1 MIGLGT
7 KDDADY
13 AVDFV
18 KSTGTYSFPMYWD
31 ETKSAWVP
39 FGIVNQPAVVLLSP
53 TGEILEKW
61 NGTFQ
66 AEMVLS
72 KLGQPFMSRS
82 VARTGD

>member
-1 MIGLGT
+1 MRVIGLGT

-18 KSTGTYSFPMYWD
+18 KATGTYSFPMYWD

-61 NGTFQ
+61 NGTFN
-66 AEMVLS
+66 AEKVLS
-72 KLGQPFMSRS
+72 KLE
-82 VARTGD
+82 